1 MKAANT
7 RFSRTRRVAT
17 CLAASVVAL
26 LALAPGA
33 FAADGFGLY
42 GPTTDKVIVYFA
54 FGIMILV
61 ATVVIVASLIQMRL
75 DKRKEQR
82 KEALERFEADK
93 A

>member
-1 MKAANT
+1 MK
-7 RFSRTRRVAT
+7 RSLRDSLRRGR
-17 CLAASVVAL
+17 SVVASVAATVGL
-26 LALAPGA
+26 LVLAPA
-33 FAADGFGLY
+33 ALAADGFGLY

-54 FGIMILV
+54 FGTMILV
-61 ATVVIVASLIQMRL
+61 AVFIGVATLIQMRL